1 MLTLPVCICAQTY
14 YYMYQYA
21 CRVSRFVTTFSSR
34 KKIGDFNNSVFC
46 WYEPVYVRSRTE
58 ISDSVIDAIDSN
70 HFTLMPHPMCVCGE
84 WEPTRLG
91 RGVLHERSL
100 TRRYLLSQVSQLLLH
115 KLLVFISSTIIYK
128 FTTLLLCA
136 IIDLIGINNS
146 YIIN

>member
-70 HFTLMPHPMCVCGE
+70 HFTLMTHAKDVCGK
-84 WEPTRLG
+84 PTRLG

-100 TRRYLLSQVSQLLLH
+100 RYLISQVSQLTQVI
-115 KLLVFISSTIIYK
+115 KK
-128 FTTLLLCA
+128 
-136 IIDLIGINNS
+136 
-146 YIIN
+146 